1 MSQTGRTR
9 EARQQHV
16 REEMERYLMTAG
28 DDDGPAVSL
37 QVVAARM
44 ATDPRATAAVWA
56 RYADEWWYRPD
67 TADDAWLELEEA
79 VDAVT
84 G

>member
-1 MSQTGRTR
+1 MSQTGSAR
-9 EARQQHV
+9 EARQRQV
-16 REEMERYLMTAG
+16 REEMERYLMATG
-28 DDDGPAVSL
+28 DEDSTVSL

-67 TADDAWLELEEA
+67 TDDDAWLQLEDA

>member
-1 MSQTGRTR
+1 MSQTESGR

-16 REEMERYLMTAG
+16 RDAMERYLMTAG
-28 DDDGPAVSL
+28 DEDPPVSL
-37 QVVAARM
+37 QAVTARM
-44 ATDPRATAAVWA
+44 APHPRATAAVWA

-67 TADDAWLELEEA
+67 TDDGAWLDLEEA

>member
-9 EARQQHV
+9 EARQRHV

-28 DDDGPAVSL
+28 DEEPAVSL
-37 QVVAARM
+37 QVVTARM
-44 ATDPRATAAVWA
+44 ATAPRATAAVWA

-79 VDAVT
+79 VDVVT